1 MEFPDFG
8 IQNMEQVTGLRI
20 EQDSLTLILNMIAD
34 KKSILFQVTDKE
46 VILTEFSR
54 TGTRQFVNNI
64 PGLATINDIPFM
76 RFYPSVLKNLIK
88 GISFIVAR
96 PGILFTNCLVP
107 VLLNSVNITS
117 LSVT

>member
-76 RFYPSVLKNLIK
+76 RFFNTE
-88 GISFIVAR
+88 G
-96 PGILFTNCLVP
+96 
-107 VLLNSVNITS
+107 
-117 LSVT
+117 